1 VELDKGRGSGSAEEA
16 GGGRG
21 SQQELAPAEVGGVR
35 KLGWMNGVEEYH
47 AEHTSFQECLIITA
61 DVM

>member
-1 VELDKGRGSGSAEEA
+1 MTRGEEVAVLRRQGEA
-16 GGGRG
+16 GEVSR
-21 SQQELAPAEVGGVR
+21 SSPAEVGGVR